1 MDYHWK
7 SLKKIEF
14 NDDKVKN
21 NIRRFR
27 LRYNFS
33 KIFRFRIWSK
43 IIIINF
49 KKIENCNE
57 KITED
62 KKLYNKIHEIDSENT
77 DLKILLID
85 FEYNSPFQKNF
96 YCFCKIYL
104 DNNPNIN
111 MLALHKIGNY
121 NNNECLQNE
130 NIAKIS
136 LPNLTQV
143 YYEKNSENKNFN
155 NIKIYNFI
163 DKFFYINKFL
173 KYEGFDDNNN
183 IIIKLIKTPND
194 MTFIYSIYQ
203 FFVNK

>member
-1 MDYHWK
+1 
-7 SLKKIEF
+7 
-14 NDDKVKN
+14 
-21 NIRRFR
+21 
-27 LRYNFS
+27 
-33 KIFRFRIWSK
+33 
-43 IIIINF
+43 
-49 KKIENCNE
+49 
-57 KITED
+57 
-62 KKLYNKIHEIDSENT
+62 
-77 DLKILLID
+77 
-85 FEYNSPFQKNF
+85 
-96 YCFCKIYL
+96 
-104 DNNPNIN
+104 

-203 FFVNK
+203 FFVNKQKKIKDF